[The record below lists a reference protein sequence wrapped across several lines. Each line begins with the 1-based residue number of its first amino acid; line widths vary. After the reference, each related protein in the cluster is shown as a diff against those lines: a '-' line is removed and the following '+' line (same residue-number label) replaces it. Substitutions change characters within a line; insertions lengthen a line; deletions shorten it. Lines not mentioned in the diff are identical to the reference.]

1 VTDQATLP
9 PTGRRATPTAV
20 RVLPHDADRDT
31 WLAARRHGIGSSD
44 VAAILGVADRNTAVH
59 VYRDKRGQL
68 VDDAGEAA
76 LWGTILEEPVARE
89 WARRQ
94 RSVIQRVGLVA
105 HVDEPWRMATLDR
118 QVLECPMDRSVRTRC
133 ALEVKCRSAFKAH
146 RWRTDVP
153 DDVLAQAVWQMAVT
167 GYDHIHVAVL
177 IGGNE
182 LKQTVVQRDEQLE
195 AFVLGEVRRFR
206 NEYLLPGVEPP
217 WDLDRA
223 AALIEMD
230 ALMHPDRVGEIG
242 IDEIGAVIEYAELS
256 RAKGDADKALKQA
269 RAELTRLAEGRRTV
283 LFGGELAYELAPVTR
298 STPDLERL
306 AERWPDAYA
315 DCVTDKTHY
324 QVRLAPDFRIKPGGQ
339 KK

>member
-1 VTDQATLP
+1 MSAP
-9 PTGRRATPTAV
+9 IARRVTPTAV
-20 RVLPHDADRDT
+20 RILPADADRDS
-31 WLAARRHGIGSSD
+31 WLAARRAGIGSSD

-59 VYRDKRGQL
+59 VWRDKRGEL

-76 LWGTILEEPVARE
+76 FWGTILEDPVARE

-105 HVDEPWRMATLDR
+105 HVDEPWMMSTLDR

-146 RWRTDVP
+146 RWRSDVP
-153 DDVLAQAVWQMAVT
+153 DDVLAQTVWQMAVT

-182 LKQTVVQRDEQLE
+182 FKQAVVRRDKVMEH
-195 AFVLGEVRRFR
+195 FVLGEVARFR
-206 NEYLLPGVEPP
+206 EEHLLPGVEPP
-217 WDLDRA
+217 WDLDKA

-230 ALMHPDRVGEIG
+230 ALMHPDRVGAIS
-242 IDEIGAVIEYAELS
+242 IQDLGAVMEYAELS
-256 RAKGDADKALKQA
+256 RANGDAGKALKQA
-269 RAELTRLAEGRRTV
+269 RAELTRLADGRAAV
-283 LFGGELAYELAPVTR
+283 LCGDELAYEMAPVTR

-306 AERWPDAYA
+306 AERWPEAYA

-324 QVRLAPDFRIKPGGQ
+324 QIRLAPEFRIKPGGKQ
-339 KK
+339 